1 MKIKKVKRKV
11 IRKLGEEVKR
21 KLIRHLGEE
30 VKSKL
35 IRHLGEEVKRK
46 LIRHLGEE
54 VKTYWSALIKLFSL
68 IPTLPIIVNIS
79 CSLSLL
85 K

>member
-1 MKIKKVKRKV
+1 VVWEKAGHVGHKKTRNNKVKRKV

-30 VKSKL
+30 VKSKS
-35 IRHLGEEVKRK
+35 ICHLGEEVKFK

-54 VKTYWSALIKLFSL
+54 VRGISYCETLIDRS
-68 IPTLPIIVNIS
+68 NIYG
-79 CSLSLL
+79 
-85 K
+85 